1 MSKFCSQSTCFSPV
15 DDDKHCAN
23 LRQVK
28 ALGLYHLVNCLW
40 WLYLLSRI
48 TDRGTWNWCSMLHNL
63 SYANYIILES
73 NQQRRRLTTK
83 SRLRLQ
89 KHHFKSEF
97 ALLQTLCL
105 FHLFQFV
112 KCWQI
117 FLELNSNWLN
127 QGYSRPSS
135 KVVFKIQNEYWGNW

>member
-48 TDRGTWNWCSMLHNL
+48 TDRGTWNWCSTLHNL
-63 SYANYIILES
+63 SYANYIILECK
-73 NQQRRRLTTK
+73 QQWHW
-83 SRLRLQ
+83 RLQ

-97 ALLQTLCL
+97 TLLQTLSL

-117 FLELNSNWLN
+117 FMELNSNWLN
-127 QGYSRPSS
+127 QSSGKEKKKVFVFYSSIL
-135 KVVFKIQNEYWGNW
+135 VLAWKIK